1 MKFLANRIKSSDYRG
16 LHLSQHNRYDQNKIK
31 TIIQAIFNEVGGDFL
46 QIRTTD
52 MSKRPS
58 NIIGEE
64 VYAKVVDSICKFEM
78 SHNSGKKN
86 QVTQDS
92 LRKNLFVD
100 MHRMGLIERYN
111 KNKEP
116 TNPYIQSN
124 IKYVSL
130 TPLAIEFLN
139 VQDLLR
145 KNFCYTQALENL
157 LKGFGAECREVMIEL
172 DNHYL
177 DIEEMMFFVTFLN
190 IANFTRSEIIEY
202 VREYRSLSRI
212 QKEKLKELVQDYCNP
227 NHFNGNKLEKRDYH
241 IVDMHRMGLIE
252 RYNKNKEPTNPYI
265 QSNIKYVSLTP
276 LAIEFLNV
284 QDLLRKN
291 FCYTQALENLLKGFG
306 AECREV
312 MIELDNHYLDIEEM
326 MFFVTFLNIAN
337 FTRSEIIEYVRE
349 YRSLSRIQK
358 EKLKELAQDYCNP
371 NHFNGNKLEKRDYHN
386 WKNQAQQIFS
396 LLEQSVF
403 F

>member
-1 MKFLANRIKSSDYRG
+1 MCMMVWKCFRYNEYK
-16 LHLSQHNRYDQNKIK
+16 SQHNRYDQNKIK
-31 TIIQAIFNEVGGDFL
+31 IIIQAIFNEVGEDFL

-64 VYAKVVDSICKFEM
+64 VYAKVVDNICKSEM
-78 SHNSGKKN
+78 PQDNLGKKN

-111 KNKEP
+111 KDKEP

-124 IKYVSL
+124 IKYISL

-157 LKGFGAECREVMIEL
+157 LQGFGAECREVMIEL
-172 DNHYL
+172 ENHYL

-190 IANFTRSEIIEY
+190 IENFTRSEIIEY

-212 QKEKLKELVQDYCNP
+212 QKEKLKELVQ
-227 NHFNGNKLEKRDYH
+227 G
-241 IVDMHRMGLIE
+241 
-252 RYNKNKEPTNPYI
+252 
-265 QSNIKYVSLTP
+265 
-276 LAIEFLNV
+276 
-284 QDLLRKN
+284 
-291 FCYTQALENLLKGFG
+291 
-306 AECREV
+306 
-312 MIELDNHYLDIEEM
+312 
-326 MFFVTFLNIAN
+326 
-337 FTRSEIIEYVRE
+337 
-349 YRSLSRIQK
+349 
-358 EKLKELAQDYCNP
+358 YCNP

-403 F
+403 FETNKERLILKTLNEENKQNDKKLKRSIKEKALYFEKHGVKKEKGFELHHIVPLCLARSIEEFDLLDKWENLIYIDAFNHAKISQTQNKHICLYFENGDVILSKGLKEEQESLYLTYIENVLYKLDLQNAMLKYNKDLLHSKNG